1 MKKKLFLDDWRQ
13 VSDVYPKADESEFD
27 VVRSYQSFVHYIKEN
42 GLPEFISFDNDLG
55 FDVRRRKI
63 SLSGFEAAKWLV
75 EQSGFNLKGLTYKV
89 HSSDPNAEEKITEL
103 LKKSIDTE

>member
-1 MKKKLFLDDWRQ
+1 MSKKLFLDYFRFPLDI
-13 VSDVYPKADESEFD
+13 YPELDENEFD
-27 VVRSYQSFVHYIKEN
+27 IVRSYDDFVDYISKN
-42 GLPEFISFDNDLG
+42 GVPDFISFDNDLG